1 MGNKGVLSSAF
12 NMSLGFIPVIVS
24 ILLCEFIT
32 QDISIYI
39 GTGIGLIYS
48 YRSLSRK
55 GARIPNFILY
65 ISTGILRLSAIV
77 SARVVLILGILH
89 FAVISLTVLVAH
101 PLTRTSILVLYHVLP
116 PTIFILSILLNQI
129 GIRYF
134 NHVMA
139 HTEYV
144 PIVNTRGDVIG
155 KSLAVEAINYK
166 NAYINPVIRI
176 AVSTHGMLFLCNR
189 PQSCILD
196 KGKVDIPME
205 CYLRYGETLTA
216 GANRLLSNAFPKA
229 SDLKPTFT
237 ISYHFENEQTNRL
250 VYLFIVDMEDD
261 SILCDPRFKGGK
273 LWTFQQI
280 EHNLGTHF
288 FSECFELEYE
298 HLKQVIGIREKY
310 KVS

>member
-1 MGNKGVLSSAF
+1 MVILFLHRRRFINHYLRQSAQCNRRLF
-12 NMSLGFIPVIVS
+12 A
-24 ILLCEFIT
+24 
-32 QDISIYI
+32 Q
-39 GTGIGLIYS
+39 
-48 YRSLSRK
+48 
-55 GARIPNFILY
+55 GAE
-65 ISTGILRLSAIV
+65 SAVV

-89 FAVISLTVLVAH
+89 FAVISLTILIAH
-101 PLTRTSILVLYHVLP
+101 PLTPTSTLVLYHILP
-116 PTIFILSILLNQI
+116 PAIFILSILFNQI

-196 KGKVDIPME
+196 KFKVDIPME
-205 CYLRYGETLTA
+205 CYLRYGETLA
-216 GANRLLSNAFPKA
+216 EGANRLLSNAFPKA

-237 ISYHFENEQTNRL
+237 ISYHFENAQTNRL
-250 VYLFIVDMEDD
+250 IYLFIVEMEDD

-288 FSECFELEYE
+288 FGECFELEYE

>member
-1 MGNKGVLSSAF
+1 M
-12 NMSLGFIPVIVS
+12 
-24 ILLCEFIT
+24 
-32 QDISIYI
+32 
-39 GTGIGLIYS
+39 
-48 YRSLSRK
+48 
-55 GARIPNFILY
+55 
-65 ISTGILRLSAIV
+65 
-77 SARVVLILGILH
+77 
-89 FAVISLTVLVAH
+89 
-101 PLTRTSILVLYHVLP
+101 
-116 PTIFILSILLNQI
+116 
-129 GIRYF
+129 
-134 NHVMA
+134 
-139 HTEYV
+139 
-144 PIVNTRGDVIG
+144 
-155 KSLAVEAINYK
+155 
-166 NAYINPVIRI
+166 IRI

>member
-1 MGNKGVLSSAF
+1 
-12 NMSLGFIPVIVS
+12 
-24 ILLCEFIT
+24 
-32 QDISIYI
+32 
-39 GTGIGLIYS
+39 
-48 YRSLSRK
+48 
-55 GARIPNFILY
+55 
-65 ISTGILRLSAIV
+65 
-77 SARVVLILGILH
+77 
-89 FAVISLTVLVAH
+89 
-101 PLTRTSILVLYHVLP
+101 
-116 PTIFILSILLNQI
+116 
-129 GIRYF
+129 
-134 NHVMA
+134 MA

-237 ISYHFENEQTNRL
+237 ISYHLKTNRP
-250 VYLFIVDMEDD
+250 IVWSICSLSIWKTTPFSAIHD
-261 SILCDPRFKGGK
+261 SKEESYGLSNK
-273 LWTFQQI
+273 
-280 EHNLGTHF
+280 
-288 FSECFELEYE
+288 
-298 HLKQVIGIREKY
+298 
-310 KVS
+310 

>member
-1 MGNKGVLSSAF
+1 MFA
-12 NMSLGFIPVIVS
+12 
-24 ILLCEFIT
+24 
-32 QDISIYI
+32 Q
-39 GTGIGLIYS
+39 
-48 YRSLSRK
+48 
-55 GARIPNFILY
+55 GAE
-65 ISTGILRLSAIV
+65 SAIV